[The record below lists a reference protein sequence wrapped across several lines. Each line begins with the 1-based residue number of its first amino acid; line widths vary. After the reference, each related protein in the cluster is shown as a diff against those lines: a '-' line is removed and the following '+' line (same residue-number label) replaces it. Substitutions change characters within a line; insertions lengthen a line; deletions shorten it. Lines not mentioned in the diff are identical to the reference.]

1 MKRYQAHVEEPRL
14 CTHVCHLPW
23 HCIEDLWYRI
33 LATYSWNNRSA
44 IRSHSFSPLFRGYPA
59 WTSLPVRLSLIH
71 PNHHLN
77 LWHSQGVL
85 SKSLPPSTSS
95 YAFWS
100 LPRLNFSVQSST
112 LATVKKT
119 DGPIPRSLYG
129 NEGCVWG
136 TNWCSLWKAVRRLS
150 RCKTSHWDGLVDKG
164 VCHTSLATWVQPLEH
179 TLRREERTDCRVVLW
194 PPPAHHGTYTKVT

>member
-1 MKRYQAHVEEPRL
+1 MMKRYQAHVEEPRL

-85 SKSLPPSTSS
+85 SKSLPLSTSS

-112 LATVKKT
+112 LSNCEEDWWPHTEE
-119 DGPIPRSLYG
+119 PIW
-129 NEGCVWG
+129 EWG
-136 TNWCSLWKAVRRLS
+136 LCVRRKLM
-150 RCKTSHWDGLVDKG
+150 
-164 VCHTSLATWVQPLEH
+164 QPLEGSQEALK
-179 TLRREERTDCRVVLW
+179 T
-194 PPPAHHGTYTKVT
+194 